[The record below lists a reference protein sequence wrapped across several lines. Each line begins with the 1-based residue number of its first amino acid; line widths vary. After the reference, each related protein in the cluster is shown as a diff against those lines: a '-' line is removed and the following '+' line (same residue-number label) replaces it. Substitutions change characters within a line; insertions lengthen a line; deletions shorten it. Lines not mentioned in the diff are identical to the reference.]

1 MLKILNLNIPHI
13 IRIIIISILVLF
25 KNNFLLAQTE
35 FNIYDQELLNSHLA
49 FLNKQYSNELLYQ
62 LNNYDVKFYKLDL
75 SVSKSSTE
83 IYGNG
88 TIYAEIQNSPI
99 DTFVVELIDSLAE
112 NTYMV
117 VDSVIV
123 NGQLLDFTHANQLI
137 KIVIDPQLPVGS
149 YINAVIY
156 YHGNGQASVLT
167 GYNGISNGTIFNLS
181 VTYTYSEPFWSRVW
195 WPCKQV
201 LGDKADSL
209 QISLTIDSDCK
220 AGSNGVLESVTP
232 LPGGKVKYYWKSNYP
247 IAYYLVSFAAGQ
259 YIENLSY
266 AFIEGITDSILIQ
279 SFLFQDCPYLPMH
292 LNAINKTKQNLQ
304 LFTNLFGNYP
314 FINEKY
320 GYCLTSS
327 QWGAMENQT
336 MTTTGYRALDTTA
349 AYVSNY
355 YYFWYSAHELGHSW
369 FGDNVTCATWQ
380 DIWVNEGFASYSEY
394 LALQNLESQERAD
407 FWMSDAHQKTLL
419 EPGGSVFVPDEFKYD
434 ENRIFDYRLSK
445 KKGAAILHMIRF
457 EVGNDSLFFLSLK
470 NFQNEFRFNV
480 ATGLDFKEILETT
493 TGQDFTDFFDQWYYG
508 EGYPIYNISW
518 IQEEDTIRIHSVQS
532 TSTSETPLFN
542 MHLELKLQ
550 YSNGDT
556 LIRIN
561 QNSNNQFYQIYSPHL
576 ITNIVV
582 DPNNWVL
589 DYSTVIHTGIKNDEI
604 NRQSYKLYQ
613 NYPNPFNPT
622 TKISY
627 QIPKRGF
634 VTLKVYDVL
643 GNEIITLFNEEK
655 PAGNYEFNF
664 DGTQLTSGIYFYQ
677 LVAKNFLETKKMI
690 LLK

>member
-1 MLKILNLNIPHI
+1 MKILDLYIPHI
-13 IRIIIISILVLF
+13 IRIIVISILVIF
-25 KNNFLLAQTE
+25 NSNFLLAQTE

-167 GYNGISNGTIFNLS
+167 GYNGISNGTIFNSS
-181 VTYTYSEPFWSRVW
+181 VTYTYSEPFWSKVW

-470 NFQNEFRFNV
+470 NFQNEFKYNV
-480 ATGLDFKEILETT
+480 ATGLDYKEVLETT
-493 TGQDFTDFFDQWYYG
+493 TEQDFTDFFNQWYFG
-508 EGYPIYNISW
+508 EGYPIYNINW
-518 IQEEDTIRIHSVQS
+518 IQEEDTLKIHSVQS
-532 TSTSETPLFN
+532 TSTSVTPLFN

-561 QNSNNQFYQIYSPHL
+561 QNSNNQFYQVYSPHQ

-613 NYPNPFNPT
+613 NYPNPFNPI
-622 TKISY
+622 TKILY
-627 QIPKRGF
+627 QIPERGF